1 MFLLKKILSM
11 WLMPVPL
18 CLTFLTIG
26 LWLVWSS
33 KRLNLGR
40 FFLTCGVIL
49 LLSFSNRYVSNGLIR
64 RLELAYPAVP
74 EQIAGADLPPEF
86 TDCRAVVVLGGGH
99 VDSPR
104 LAAINKLSSTSRT
117 RLVEGVRVLR
127 ALPDA
132 KLVVS
137 GRGAPGQPSH
147 AEVMAEAAVSLGV
160 DPARIIRLDKP
171 RDTEEE
177 AEQIQTLLGTER
189 FALITSA
196 WHLRRSM
203 ALMRG
208 RGLQAVPCP
217 CDYMSRPRGNL
228 TWKDFMW
235 DTESLGRS
243 TWAVYER
250 LGFVWAQSRGK
261 F

>member
-1 MFLLKKILSM
+1 MFLFKKILSM

-18 CLTFLTIG
+18 CLTFLAIG

-33 KRLNLGR
+33 KRINLGR

-49 LLSFSNRYVSNGLIR
+49 LMLFSNRYVSTGLIR
-64 RLELAYPAVP
+64 RLELTYPAVP
-74 EQIAGADLPPEF
+74 ELVTGETLPSEF
-86 TDCRAVVVLGGGH
+86 IGCRSVVVLGGGH
-99 VDSPR
+99 VDTHH
-104 LAAINKLSSTSRT
+104 LAAINKLSSTSRA
-117 RLVEGVRVLR
+117 RLVEGVRLLR

-132 KLVVS
+132 QLVVT

-147 AEVMAEAAVSLGV
+147 AEVMAEAAISLGV
-160 DPARIIRLDKP
+160 GAERIVRLEKP
-171 RDTEEE
+171 RDTEDE
-177 AEQIQTLLGTER
+177 AEEIKQLLGDER
-189 FALITSA
+189 FALVTSA

-208 RGLQAVPCP
+208 RGLHAVPCP
-217 CDYMSRPRGNL
+217 CDYMSRPRENL
-228 TWKDFMW
+228 TWKDFLW

-250 LGFVWAQSRGK
+250 LGFIWAQGRGK
-261 F
+261 I